1 MGAYFPN
8 SHPEAAR
15 ATLASMLRP
24 KTILAIVL
32 IALPAAAASK
42 PQVTSLGKAM
52 PVKLLLGS
60 AEEKTVAITVRPLT
74 STPSLKEYTT
84 GPTHDVTACSSCG
97 GRIAL
102 MIRFP
107 AKRQASPGGFGSAD
121 AGC

>member
-74 STPSLKEYTT
+74 STPGSRNTPPDPRTT
-84 GPTHDVTACSSCG
+84 
-97 GRIAL
+97 
-102 MIRFP
+102 
-107 AKRQASPGGFGSAD
+107 
-121 AGC
+121 